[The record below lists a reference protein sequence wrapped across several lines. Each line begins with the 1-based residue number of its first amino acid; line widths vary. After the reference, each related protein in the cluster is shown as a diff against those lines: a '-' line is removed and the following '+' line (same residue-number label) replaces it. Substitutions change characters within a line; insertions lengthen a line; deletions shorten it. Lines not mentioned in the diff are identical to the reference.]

1 MIHCWCLP
9 FQFPLNISV
18 DKAAPTLCLEGDGRN
33 NTFFSVLAYGT
44 LNQIFSHSLQTPFPK
59 GKTQQNPGS
68 VHQLRQVIF
77 LLAKCTQPAKWMSI
91 FESFCENSKMRLASQ
106 KKGFW
111 VGSISLFRSGK
122 DSTEV
127 FKASASACW
136 ALLWEQALP
145 PKALPVL
152 NEPPL
157 LDTAVRELTKAQLVS
172 ASFKW
177 QLHKLE
183 MGCFIFQHHPGATF
197 RGSFTDEFDEVQ
209 DELEAVGRNIR
220 VRQVPRKAFQMCD
233 SWQSEGHCFSSGQ
246 NPDWGD

>member
-91 FESFCENSKMRLASQ
+91 FESFCENSKMRLVSQ
-106 KKGFW
+106 KKRVLSRVYFIVQIREGFYKGLQGFCLS
-111 VGSISLFRSGK
+111 VLGFAMRAG
-122 DSTEV
+122 
-127 FKASASACW
+127 SASQSSAYAQW
-136 ALLWEQALP
+136 AT
-145 PKALPVL
+145 
-152 NEPPL
+152 
-157 LDTAVRELTKAQLVS
+157 TAGHSSERANQGTAGF
-172 ASFKW
+172 SF
-177 QLHKLE
+177 
-183 MGCFIFQHHPGATF
+183 
-197 RGSFTDEFDEVQ
+197 V
-209 DELEAVGRNIR
+209 
-220 VRQVPRKAFQMCD
+220 
-233 SWQSEGHCFSSGQ
+233 
-246 NPDWGD
+246 